1 MNYKQGQLVSIW
13 FAGSEEP
20 ETCLLVKEYHVK
32 FDNSCSWD
40 VIDSNGNTRPV
51 NVTYIFELGS
61 NDCVQLPSFRFP
73 NIKRAMPNLIKND
86 ILAIQSMSRPASKIF
101 SFDYKHG
108 KDDSVVEE

>member
-1 MNYKQGQLVSIW
+1 MNYKQGKLVSIW
-13 FAGSEEP
+13 FAGSEES

-40 VIDSNGNTRPV
+40 VIDSNGDTRHV

-61 NDCVQLPSFRFP
+61 NDCVQIPSFRIPKF
-73 NIKRAMPNLIKND
+73 KRVMPNLVISD
-86 ILAIQSMSRPASKIF
+86 ILTIQPMSRPASKIF
-101 SFDYKHG
+101 SFDYKYG